1 MIFKKDLDNWDCIN
15 QNIWGKKN
23 TQIKIEL
30 QFNIKL
36 IDIILIFGSNDEN
49 KFIICK

>member
-1 MIFKKDLDNWDCIN
+1 MIFKKNS
-15 QNIWGKKN
+15 
-23 TQIKIEL
+23 QIKIEL

-49 KFIICK
+49 KFIICNTFIEYIIHLSYYYI